1 MDRSVEGWMDGL
13 VGWFRVSGSSGIV
26 GKGFGWQ
33 IWSVG
38 EFGSDLGGWVDGWI
52 GVLVCI
58 DWSV

>member
-1 MDRSVEGWMDGL
+1 MDGL

-58 DWSV
+58 DWCV